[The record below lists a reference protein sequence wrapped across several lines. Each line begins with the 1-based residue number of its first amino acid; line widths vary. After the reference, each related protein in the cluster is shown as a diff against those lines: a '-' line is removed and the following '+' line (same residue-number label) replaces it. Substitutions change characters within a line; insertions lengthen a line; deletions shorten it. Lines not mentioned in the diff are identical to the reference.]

1 MRCAPSIGGKQR
13 KYSQFKS
20 QNLLSEGNSIKEVNS
35 FCDQNSKYDF
45 LSAQILEE
53 K

>member
-20 QNLLSEGNSIKEVNS
+20 RNLLSEVDNIKEVNS
-35 FCDQNSKYDF
+35 FCDQNSTHNF
-45 LSAQILEE
+45 LFANILEE

>member
-20 QNLLSEGNSIKEVNS
+20 RNLLSERDSIKLTAFVIRIRHII
-35 FCDQNSKYDF
+35 FWVPKF
-45 LSAQILEE
+45 L